1 MKRNKTYL
9 FFFAVSVIMQRS
21 LFKAAKIETPF
32 PFLFGLPESLFSNSQ
47 FFMFELYLIIPV
59 IFFLLYFNSGMIN
72 SLKGYKTLL
81 VIRETSKY
89 KIYFKEFML
98 WIFKIMSA
106 FIFQSVFYWNTIN
119 EYKPE
124 TVFKAALIYCL
135 GLLLLIQIQNFLEYY
150 TEAGIAY
157 IITVLL
163 LCISYSVVCL
173 SDKILIK
180 QLFITGFM
188 FGENNGAVNNNAL
201 YIQLLIEYFFFNII
215 AAFVSVKIFTRKDI
229 Y

>member
-59 IFFLLYFNSGMIN
+59 IFFLLYFNSGMS
-72 SLKGYKTLL
+72 SLNGYKTLL
-81 VIRETSKY
+81 VIRGTSKY

-98 WIFKIMSA
+98 WILKVISA

-119 EYKPE
+119 EYVPE

-150 TEAGIAY
+150 TEAGPAY

-163 LCISYSVVCL
+163 FSISYSVVCL
-173 SDKILIK
+173 SDKMLIK
-180 QLFITGFM
+180 QIFITGFM

-201 YIQLLIEYFFFNII
+201 YTQLLTEYFLFNII
-215 AAFVSVKIFTRKDI
+215 AAFVSVKKFARKDI